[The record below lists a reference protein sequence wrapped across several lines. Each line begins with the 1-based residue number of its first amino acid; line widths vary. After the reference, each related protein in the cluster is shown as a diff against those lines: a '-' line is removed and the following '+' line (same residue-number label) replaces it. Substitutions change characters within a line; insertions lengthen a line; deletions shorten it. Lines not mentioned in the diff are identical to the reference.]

1 MVLGIVTME
10 RINHKL
16 NNSMNKY
23 NNLLI
28 ITLLILSIV
37 GLYFISTEET
47 NKYFKSIGYVLIGIG
62 VTGVTLLK
70 RNKIHQSNK

>member
-1 MVLGIVTME
+1 M
-10 RINHKL
+10 
-16 NNSMNKY
+16 KY

-28 ITLLILSIV
+28 ITLLILSFI
-37 GLYFISTEET
+37 GLYFVSTEET

-70 RNKIHQSNK
+70 RNKIQQSNK

>member
-1 MVLGIVTME
+1 M
-10 RINHKL
+10 
-16 NNSMNKY
+16 KY

-28 ITLLILSIV
+28 ITLLILSFI
-37 GLYFISTEET
+37 GLYFVSTEET

-62 VTGVTLLK
+62 VTGVTLLN